1 MSRTRYARSG
11 TVRIAYEVR
20 GRLAWWRPWL
30 VLIQGVGFDRSGWR
44 PVLRKLR
51 RRFRLVLADN
61 RGSGRSDP
69 PGGLLTV
76 GAMAG
81 DIVAV
86 LDDAGV
92 ARAHVLGASLGGM
105 VAQDLA
111 FYHPERVDG
120 LVLASTTPGW
130 PFGYP
135 MPAASARL
143 LAATGG
149 MTREDALSRH
159 TENALSALTVQRH
172 PELVGRLVDFQRSRP
187 PADPRGWSAQV
198 AAGAYY
204 AGRLRPACHSGPHAG
219 SARRRGHR
227 GRPAQRQA
235 AGEPHSRR
243 PAGDLPRPR
252 SPAVLGGPERFR
264 PSGDHIPAIAGVA
277 GPSGP
282 ATPCYQVVARTV
294 AENNCSSH
302 RS

>member
-11 TVRIAYEVR
+11 TARIAYELR

-30 VLIQGVGFDRSGWR
+30 VLIQGVGFDRSGWA

-51 RRFRLVLADN
+51 RHFRLVLADN

-69 PGGLLTV
+69 PHGSLSVKG
-76 GAMAG
+76 MAG

-92 ARAHVLGASLGGM
+92 GRPHVLGVSLGGM

-120 LVLASTTPGW
+120 LVLVSTTPGW

-135 MPAASARL
+135 MPAPSVRL
-143 LAATGG
+143 LVATGR

-159 TENALSALTVQRH
+159 TENALSATTVQRR
-172 PELVGRLVDFQRSRP
+172 PKLARRLVDFQRSRL
-187 PADPRGWSAQV
+187 PADSAGWAAQV

-204 AGRLRPACHSGPHAG
+204 AGRLRPASIRARTLVLHGDADAVVDPRNG
-219 SARRRGHR
+219 KVLARRIPGARLVIFPGLGHLLPWEDPGGFAR
-227 GRPAQRQA
+227 AVTSFLRSPG
-235 AGEPHSRR
+235 
-243 PAGDLPRPR
+243 LPR
-252 SPAVLGGPERFR
+252 
-264 PSGDHIPAIAGVA
+264 
-277 GPSGP
+277 
-282 ATPCYQVVARTV
+282 AR
-294 AENNCSSH
+294 
-302 RS
+302 